1 MILNN
6 DIEKIK
12 NQLLGG
18 MTANFFTSQYNQCN
32 DDEKIIYFKNIV
44 NAANYVFTYNDTY
57 GKLNETTQKIGGLS
71 FIQDNDILKVRNKL
85 DFFLKRWMTEESNL
99 ELNKHMILDF
109 LKNDRSFFFIL
120 LSQNYDRGVLTVD

>member
-57 GKLNETTQKIGGLS
+57 GKLNETTQK
-71 FIQDNDILKVRNKL
+71 
-85 DFFLKRWMTEESNL
+85 
-99 ELNKHMILDF
+99 
-109 LKNDRSFFFIL
+109 
-120 LSQNYDRGVLTVD
+120 